1 MLTISFPSFLFVSL
15 PLAESHCS
23 LLRQY
28 SPSLRLG
35 AINPCVD
42 LKVDCVLHE
51 ACLLWGHSTPDPC
64 SWRWKPMLYFQSRNI
79 CYRPSASLVRFSENI
94 EIPSLSAPSQ
104 KPSISRHIFH
114 CHTALGSFPVLHL
127 LVPNVRR
134 LQIPMFYF
142 FRQGLFSYTHRWFD
156 IMSAECF
163 FFSSLP
169 LSPSCLQ
176 DVCAGSSCSRKLEA
190 NDCQAGTRRFW
201 SLSSKSSSTS
211 PWSLHN
217 IYPLLAAPMRRQ
229 PDHTAIDVWTRQSRT
244 CHVITRRPSEDLRD
258 RDVFWNSVDRSRI
271 GHGCLLAASLW

>member
-1 MLTISFPSFLFVSL
+1 MAL
-15 PLAESHCS
+15 
-23 LLRQY
+23 
-28 SPSLRLG
+28 
-35 AINPCVD
+35 
-42 LKVDCVLHE
+42 
-51 ACLLWGHSTPDPC
+51 
-64 SWRWKPMLYFQSRNI
+64 KPMLYFQSRNI

-142 FRQGLFSYTHRWFD
+142 FRQGLLAIPID

-169 LSPSCLQ
+169 LSPSCLR

-190 NDCQAGTRRFW
+190 NDCQAGT
-201 SLSSKSSSTS
+201 SSSDDFDPS
-211 PWSLHN
+211 IIDFPSLHN
-217 IYPLLAAPMRRQ
+217 IYPLLAAPVVQPMRRQ

-271 GHGCLLAASLW
+271 GHGCLLAASL